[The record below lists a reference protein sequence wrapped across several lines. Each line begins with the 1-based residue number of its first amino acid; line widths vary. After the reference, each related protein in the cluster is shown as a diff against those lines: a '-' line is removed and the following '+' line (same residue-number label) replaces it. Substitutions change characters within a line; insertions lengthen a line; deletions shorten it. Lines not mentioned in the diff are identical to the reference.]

1 MSEAEQVAAIR
12 YAGKSGSSS
21 DVAKINSKGQSGR
34 VRSAHIDAVKDK
46 KLNNVVGNKVL
57 TEIAKGGTDGD
68 RFNNLVVEA
77 ANNGTIAASTIAQS
91 DSTPKFI
98 ADAIKTNANSTDQNA
113 VKLTS
118 QGHQNLQKA
127 TDQAYNTPA
136 TRAAMTG
143 QMGADLRSI
152 NITTP

>member
-1 MSEAEQVAAIR
+1 M
-12 YAGKSGSSS
+12 G
-21 DVAKINSKGQSGR
+21 
-34 VRSAHIDAVKDK
+34 
-46 KLNNVVGNKVL
+46 
-57 TEIAKGGTDGD
+57 
-68 RFNNLVVEA
+68 
-77 ANNGTIAASTIAQS
+77 
-91 DSTPKFI
+91 
-98 ADAIKTNANSTDQNA
+98 TDQNA

-152 NITTP
+152 NINTP